1 MKRTVAIIA
10 GGDSSEHEVSMNSAK
25 GIYSFIDKEKYNL
38 YIVELS
44 KKAWEAV
51 LADGTRSKID
61 KNDFS
66 FMDGDKKV
74 KPDFA
79 YITIHGTPGENGIL
93 QGYFELLD
101 IPYSTCDVLVSAM
114 TFSKFTLNQ
123 YLKGFGIRV
132 AESML
137 VNKRFGI
144 EDKDVIEKIGLPC
157 FIKPNASGS
166 SFGVTKVKTADQIQS
181 ALKAAF
187 AESDDV
193 MIEAFMDGIELAN
206 GCYKTKNKSVVFPI
220 TEVVSDNEFFDYNAK
235 YKGEVTEITPARLSP
250 ELTER
255 VKKLTSAVYDIL
267 GCKGI
272 VRVDYII
279 TEGEKINMLE
289 INTTPG
295 MTATSFIPQQ
305 VKAAGLD
312 IKDVMTDIIEEGLE
326 KYSKQTFITIKTES
340 HENT

>member
-1 MKRTVAIIA
+1 MKRIIAIVA
-10 GGDSSEHEVSMNSAK
+10 GGDSSEHDVSMRSAE
-25 GIYSFIDKEKYNL
+25 GIYSFIDKDKYIL
-38 YIVELS
+38 YIVELT
-44 KKAWEAV
+44 KKKWEA
-51 LADGTRSKID
+51 LLPDGSRAPID

-66 FMDGDKKV
+66 FSHDGQKV

-93 QGYFELLD
+93 QGYFELLG

-114 TFSKFTLNQ
+114 TFSKFTQNQ
-123 YLKGFGIRV
+123 YLKGFGVRV
-132 AESML
+132 AESLL
-137 VNKRFGI
+137 VNKRHGI
-144 EDKDVIEKIGLPC
+144 SDQDVIEKIGLPC

-166 SFGVTKVKTADQIQS
+166 SFGVTKVKTADQIQP
-181 ALKAAF
+181 ALKEAF

-206 GCYKTKNKSVVFPI
+206 GCYKSKDKSVVLPI
-220 TEVVSDNEFFDYNAK
+220 TEVVSKNEFFDYNAK

-250 ELTER
+250 ELTDR
-255 VKKLTSAVYDIL
+255 VQKLTSAIYDIL

-305 VKAAGLD
+305 VRAAGID
-312 IKDVMTDIIEEGLE
+312 IKDVMTDIIEDSFQ
-326 KYSKQTFITIKTES
+326 K
-340 HENT
+340 

>member
-51 LADGTRSKID
+51 LPDGTRAKVD

-66 FMDGDKKV
+66 FMDGNNKI

-123 YLKGFGIRV
+123 YLKVFGIRV

-144 EDKDVIEKIGLPC
+144 DDKDVVEKIGLPC

-166 SFGVTKVKTADQIQS
+166 SFGVTKVKTVEQIQP

-206 GCYKTKNKSVVFPI
+206 GCYKTKDKSVVFPI
-220 TEVVSDNEFFDYNAK
+220 TEVVSQNEFFDYNAK
-235 YKGEVTEITPARLSP
+235 YNGEVTEITPARLSP
-250 ELTER
+250 ELTDR
-255 VKKLTSAVYDIL
+255 VKKLTSVIYDIL

-289 INTTPG
+289 VNTTPG

-305 VKAAGLD
+305 VKAAELD
-312 IKDVMTDIIEEGLE
+312 IKDVMTDIIEEGLAQ
-326 KYSKQTFITIKTES
+326 KQ
-340 HENT
+340 

>member
-1 MKRTVAIIA
+1 MKRIIAIVA
-10 GGDSSEHEVSMNSAK
+10 GGDSSEHDVSMRSAE
-25 GIYSFIDKEKYNL
+25 GIYSFIDKDKYTL
-38 YIVELS
+38 YIVELT
-44 KKAWEAV
+44 KKKWEA
-51 LADGTRSKID
+51 LFPDGSRAPID

-66 FMDGDKKV
+66 FSHDGQKV

-93 QGYFELLD
+93 QGYFELLG

-123 YLKGFGIRV
+123 YLKGFGVRV
-132 AESML
+132 AESLL
-137 VNKRFGI
+137 VNKRHGI
-144 EDKDVIEKIGLPC
+144 SDQDVIEKIGLPC

-166 SFGVTKVKTADQIQS
+166 SFGVTKVKTADQIQP
-181 ALKAAF
+181 ALKEAF

-206 GCYKTKNKSVVFPI
+206 GCYKTKDKSVVLPI
-220 TEVVSDNEFFDYNAK
+220 TEVVSKNEFFDYNAK

-250 ELTER
+250 ELTDR
-255 VKKLTSAVYDIL
+255 VQKLTSAIYDIL

-305 VKAAGLD
+305 VRAAGID
-312 IKDVMTDIIEEGLE
+312 IKNVMTDIIE
-326 KYSKQTFITIKTES
+326 YSFQK
-340 HENT
+340 

>member
-1 MKRTVAIIA
+1 MKRTIAIIA
-10 GGDSSEHEVSMNSAK
+10 GGDSSEYEVSMSSAK

-38 YIVELS
+38 YLVELTRH
-44 KKAWEAV
+44 KWEAI
-51 LADGTRSKID
+51 LNDGSRTSID

-66 FMDGDKKV
+66 FIENGIKV

-93 QGYFELLD
+93 QGYFELLG
-101 IPYSTCDVLVSAM
+101 IPYSTCDVLVSAL

-123 YLKGFGIRV
+123 YLKSFGVRV

-137 VNKRFGI
+137 VNKYHEVS
-144 EDKDVIEKIGLPC
+144 EDLIIEKIGLPC

-166 SFGVTKVKTADQIQS
+166 SFGVTKVKTREQIRP
-181 ALKAAF
+181 ALEAAF
-187 AESDDV
+187 KESDDV

-206 GCYKTKNKSVVFPI
+206 GCYKTKDKSVILPI
-220 TEVVSDNEFFDYNAK
+220 TEVVSQNEFFDYNAK

-250 ELTER
+250 ELTDR
-255 VKKLTSAVYDIL
+255 VQKLSSAIYDIL
-267 GCKGI
+267 KCKGI
-272 VRVDYII
+272 VRIDYII

-289 INTTPG
+289 VNTTPG

-305 VKAAGLD
+305 VRAAGLD
-312 IKDVMTDIIEEGLE
+312 IKEVMTDIIENA
-326 KYSKQTFITIKTES
+326 F
-340 HENT
+340 